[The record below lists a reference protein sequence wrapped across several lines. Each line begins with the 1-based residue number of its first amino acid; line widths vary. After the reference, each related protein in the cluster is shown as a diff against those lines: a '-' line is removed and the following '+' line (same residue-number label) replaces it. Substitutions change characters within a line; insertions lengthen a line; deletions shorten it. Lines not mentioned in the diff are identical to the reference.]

1 MLITEQYRLCIA
13 DAASVSAILVS
24 LSLWWILAMASRER
38 ARWSSSSQVPG
49 ALDRPG
55 ISLKLGSQQHVTP
68 AAAVVVVVVVMLLLL
83 SLMRSLLLIH
93 ESTLSAAVFV
103 VSMLEV
109 VLGAVELFQPHSC
122 WCPLPSW
129 LARSAPDVSSIEVNY
144 QVINGVLDCYKKTD
158 NV

>member
-83 SLMRSLLLIH
+83 SLMLSLLLIQ
-93 ESTLSAAVFV
+93 ESSLSAVFV

-109 VLGAVELFQPHSC
+109 VLGGVELFQPHSC

-144 QVINGVLDCYKKTD
+144 QVINGI
-158 NV
+158 